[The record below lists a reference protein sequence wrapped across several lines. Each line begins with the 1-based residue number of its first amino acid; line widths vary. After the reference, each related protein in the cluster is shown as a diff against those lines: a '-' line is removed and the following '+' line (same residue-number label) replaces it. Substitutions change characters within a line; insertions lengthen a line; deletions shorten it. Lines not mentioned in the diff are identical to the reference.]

1 MELRG
6 GVKSWWEKFD
16 RFWCS
21 ISAHSTSTPQ
31 SFETAGVLPGP
42 AESGINQGPL
52 GEAGSL

>member
-52 GEAGSL
+52 GEAGCL